1 MSLNRDCTVLAY
13 FSKKIVAENETL
25 GTLSMQEKI
34 NVGWTI
40 VCFSSHKIA
49 LATTWCYFL
58 QTN

>member
-34 NVGWTI
+34 NVG
-40 VCFSSHKIA
+40 
-49 LATTWCYFL
+49 
-58 QTN
+58 